1 MQDGNELEV
10 RGLTANPI
18 QLTVPVADPSDARSK
33 CTGQPDP
40 RNQVRPRARATVKT
54 RVAARVKIRIGVR
67 VRGKV
72 KPYLT
77 VVAPVPSLSLAGP
90 SQPDEGAGQSRA
102 RMCGDARVPVLGDTG
117 RCREIG
123 IYREI

>member
-1 MQDGNELEV
+1 MQGGKALEV

-40 RNQVRPRARATVKT
+40 RNQVRLRARATVKA

-67 VRGKV
+67 VGGKV

-77 VVAPVPSLSLAGP
+77 AVAPAPSLTLAGP

-102 RMCGDARVPVLGDTG
+102 RVCGDA
-117 RCREIG
+117 
-123 IYREI
+123 